1 MRQLFSYPLQLLN
14 GFLDRAFALAGAVL
28 LAQFPQFYSQYIQR
42 LAGHLNEARR
52 TIDLYGENA
61 ASLGL
66 TLEQY
71 IEQHLGSES
80 EIFVSTGQIIVS
92 LLERL
97 HRLESSFTAL
107 LEAPPWM
114 RLWIFLKEA
123 ELAVAA
129 QTWQDFTPGIPTT
142 MEGLI
147 YAAAGLLLGWSCY
160 TLIKCIVQKL
170 AGLLKKR
177 SLQAT

>member
-1 MRQLFSYPLQLLN
+1 MTGLC
-14 GFLDRAFALAGAVL
+14 LAGAVL
-28 LAQFPQFYSQYIQR
+28 LAQFPQFYSRIQR

-97 HRLESSFTAL
+97 HGESSFTAPRSPAL
-107 LEAPPWM
+107 DAP
-114 RLWIFLKEA
+114 LIFLKEA

-129 QTWQDFTPGIPTT
+129 QTWQDFTPASPPRWR
-142 MEGLI
+142 LI

-160 TLIKCIVQKL
+160 TLISGSFKT
-170 AGLLKKR
+170 GWLLKR